1 MTDSLPIPA
10 PHREGLVD
18 VVVQVAS
25 PVHHIGESGT
35 TPPAVGGA
43 VYGPT
48 LFSSPQE
55 QTRPFLAQGSLH
67 SHCFQNK
74 TAKEMSS
81 FIVCHASSLIIG
93 PGCT

>member
-43 VYGPT
+43 VTGP
-48 LFSSPQE
+48 LCSRHLRS
-55 QTRPFLAQGSLH
+55 RLARSLLRDPYTAIVLRI
-67 SHCFQNK
+67 N
-74 TAKEMSS
+74 TAKEMSL
-81 FIVCHASSLIIG
+81 FIVCHASFPRIG
-93 PGCT
+93 PWCT

>member
-43 VYGPT
+43 VTGPLCSRHLRSRLARSLLRDPYT
-48 LFSSPQE
+48 VIVLRIKQPRRCLF
-55 QTRPFLAQGSLH
+55 L
-67 SHCFQNK
+67 
-74 TAKEMSS
+74 
-81 FIVCHASSLIIG
+81 
-93 PGCT
+93 